1 MGIRIKGSS
10 TFVSLKWK
18 LMLTL
23 LLTLSLVYLLA
34 QTLSY
39 SRQQQELEAELSAR
53 NRQQLDMLNATV
65 DASYRRLQDIAQI
78 LLLSPAGEAGSGA
91 AVGGRWPQL
100 TQTMDGRATE
110 ALMLGLVDLVQLYG
124 IDGHLQR
131 AWGMPLD
138 IRPEVI
144 LQVLE
149 HEQPQRSIS
158 CRHDCLRYVAI
169 PLMLG
174 GGETAVLL
182 VGSPMLDV
190 VLEYHRQSTVDIGLV
205 LAPPGR
211 GDGQPLRLVALTN
224 RDRHESMLASL
235 DLTAGLESPD
245 ATHRLK
251 HEGREL
257 ELQLSPLQQDVS
269 DSRAYWVILS
279 DITAPLKAMR
289 DRRLFD
295 MSIALCGIV
304 LALALLALMLRRPL
318 GYLGRLA
325 EQLPQLAGAGGQRSQ
340 ELHQLPARRETGV
353 LHDELD
359 VLADSAVE
367 LARRLDELEG
377 AVADH
382 TLHLE
387 RRSAA
392 LQRERDFVT
401 SLFDTAEAVIL
412 TQGRDGVIQS
422 LNQHGGRLLGLPV
435 PLPPDCRFAAI
446 GLLDEAEGAPAQLQ
460 SLYAG
465 EIQRLQLDTRFRSA
479 DGRELHLSWQHS
491 RLRDVGDHDACIL
504 SIGLDMTERRHAES
518 RLYWL
523 ANHDPLTRLPN
534 RQLFFEALVGRI
546 KSAAQSG
553 RELALLCCD
562 IDDFKSVND
571 SLGHHVGDQLLQ
583 AVALRIGELGSEEHH
598 LARLGADEFVL
609 MLESDHDVMAASTAL
624 ARRLIGTFVEPFHLN
639 GYEIYSTVS
648 IGISLFPE
656 HGLDATDLVKN
667 ADLAMIEAK
676 EQGSG
681 RYRIYHTA
689 QGSVRV
695 ERFALGNELRRAT
708 DRGDFTLQYQPK
720 VDALSGL
727 VCGMEA
733 LVRWQHP
740 EFGAVSPG
748 RFIPLAEEMGLIVP
762 LGRWVLN
769 EACRQMAQW
778 QQAGM
783 IPIRVGVNLAGPQIA
798 HESLLQEVDEA
809 LGQAGLPATLLDLEI
824 TENFVIRQPEL
835 TVSKLTQLRERGI
848 SLSMDDFGTG
858 YSSLSYL
865 KRLPIDTLK
874 IDQSF
879 VRDIGQDRDDEA
891 IVKAII
897 VMCRSLGIGVLAEGV
912 ETSEQRDFLLKH
924 GCSRIQGY
932 YYSRPLDPPA
942 LWDFVDQHG
951 MAGSC

>member
-1 MGIRIKGSS
+1 MLI
-10 TFVSLKWK
+10 L
-18 LMLTL
+18 LM
-23 LLTLSLVYLLA
+23 TLSLVYGLA

-39 SRQQQELEAELSAR
+39 SRQQRELAAELSAR
-53 NRQQLDMLNATV
+53 SQQQVDMLNATV
-65 DASYRRLQDIAQI
+65 DTSYRRLLDIAQVM
-78 LLLSPAGEAGSGA
+78 LLPRNDALA
-91 AVGGRWPQL
+91 APTDDPWSQ
-100 TQTMDGRATE
+100 QAQDMESRATNI
-110 ALMLGLVDLVQLYG
+110 LMLGVVDLVQLYSA
-124 IDGHLQR
+124 DGQLQQ
-131 AWGMPLD
+131 AWGESLA
-138 IRPEVI
+138 IKPEIVRR
-144 LQVLE
+144 VLE
-149 HEQPQRSIS
+149 LEQPQQSIS
-158 CRHDCLRYVAI
+158 CQNNCLRYLAI
-169 PLMLG
+169 PVMFEG
-174 GGETAVLL
+174 GTTAVLL
-182 VGSPMLDV
+182 VGSLMHDV
-190 VLEYHRQSTVDIGLV
+190 VLEYHRQSTVDIGL
-205 LAPPGR
+205 LLMPSGR
-211 GDGQPLRLVALTN
+211 GDGLAPRLMALTN
-224 RDRHESMLASL
+224 RDRYESMLSHMN
-235 DLTAGLESPD
+235 LTARLQSPGSSF
-245 ATHRLK
+245 RLTVD
-251 HEGREL
+251 GREL
-257 ELQLSPLQQDVS
+257 ELLLSPLVQDIS
-269 DSRAYWVILS
+269 DSRAYWLIIS
-279 DITAPLKAMR
+279 DITAPLEAMHN
-289 DRRLFD
+289 RRLFD
-295 MSIALCGIV
+295 MSVALSGIV
-304 LALALLALMLRRPL
+304 LVLVLLALMLRRPL

-325 EQLPQLAGAGGQRSQ
+325 EQLPQLARVGGLRKQ
-340 ELHQLPARRETGV
+340 ELQQLPAGLGSRAFS
-353 LHDELD
+353 DELD
-359 VLADSAVE
+359 VLADSAGE
-367 LARRLDELEG
+367 LASRLDELED

-412 TQGRDGVIQS
+412 TQSRAGVIQS
-422 LNQHGGRLLGLPV
+422 MNQHGSRLLGLAL
-435 PLPPDCRFAAI
+435 PLQPGYRFEDI
-446 GLLDEAEGAPAQLQ
+446 GLLAEGEDAQAQLQ
-460 SLYAG
+460 SLYEG
-465 EIQRLQLDTRFRSA
+465 RNPRLQLDTRFVA
-479 DGRELHLSWQHS
+479 DDGRELHLSWQHS
-491 RLRDVGDHDACIL
+491 RLRDAGDRDAYIL

-534 RQLFFEALVGRI
+534 RQLFFEALVQRL

-553 RELALLCCD
+553 RELAMLCCD
-562 IDDFKSVND
+562 IDDFKGVND
-571 SLGHHVGDQLLQ
+571 SLGHHVGDQLLE
-583 AVALRIGELGSEEHH
+583 AVALRIGEITVEEHH

-609 MLESDHDVMAASTAL
+609 MLECERDIASAASCL
-624 ARRLIGTFVEPFHLN
+624 AQRLIGAFVEPFHLG
-639 GYEIYSTVS
+639 GYEIYSTLS

-656 HGLDATDLVKN
+656 HGQDATDLVKS

-681 RYRIYHTA
+681 RYRVYHAA

-778 QQAGM
+778 QGEGM
-783 IPIRVGVNLAGPQIA
+783 IPIRLGVNLAGPQIA
-798 HESLLQEVDEA
+798 HEGLLQEVDAA
-809 LGQAGLPATLLDLEI
+809 LAHSGLPPTLLDLEI
-824 TENFVIRQPEL
+824 TESFVIRQPEL
-835 TVSKLTQLRERGI
+835 TISKLIQLRERGI

-865 KRLPIDTLK
+865 KRLPINTLK

-879 VRDIGQDRDDEA
+879 VRDIGKDRDDEA

-912 ETSEQRDFLLKH
+912 ETSEQLDFLLKH
-924 GCSRIQGY
+924 GCHHIQGY
-932 YYSRPLDPPA
+932 YYSRPLDPLA

-951 MAGSC
+951 SSE

>member
-1 MGIRIKGSS
+1 MVIRRKGSG

-18 LMLTL
+18 LLLTL
-23 LLTLSLVYLLA
+23 LLTLSLVYALA
-34 QTLSY
+34 QALSY
-39 SRQQQELEAELSAR
+39 SQQQQELEAELSAR
-53 NRQQLDMLNATV
+53 NQQQLDMLNATV
-65 DASYRRLQDIAQI
+65 ESSYRRLLDIAQ
-78 LLLSPAGEAGSGA
+78 LLLLPPHGESEA
-91 AVGGRWPQL
+91 AHSGGRVLQL
-100 TQTMDGRATE
+100 ARTMDARAGE
-110 ALMLGLVDLVQLYG
+110 ALMLGVVDLVQLYG
-124 IDGHLQR
+124 VDGHLQR
-131 AWGMPLD
+131 AWGTALD

-149 HEQPQRSIS
+149 REQPQRSIA
-158 CRHDCLRYVAI
+158 CVQDCLRYVAI
-169 PLMLG
+169 PLMLS
-174 GGETAVLL
+174 GGETVVLL

-190 VLEYHRQSTVDIGLV
+190 VLEYHRQSSGDIGLM
-205 LAPPGR
+205 LASPEQ
-211 GDGQPLRLVALTN
+211 GDGQPWRLVALTN
-224 RDRHESMLASL
+224 RDRYAGLLASL
-235 DLTAGLESPD
+235 SLAVARENPAVPL
-245 ATHRLK
+245 RLR

-257 ELQLSPLQQDVS
+257 QLQLAPLQKDVS
-269 DSRAYWVILS
+269 DTRAYWVILS
-279 DITAPLKAMR
+279 DITAPLEAMR
-289 DRRLFD
+289 ERRLFD
-295 MSIALCGIV
+295 ITVALAGIV

-325 EQLPQLAGAGGQRSQ
+325 EQLPQLASVGGQRRQ
-340 ELHQLPARRETGV
+340 QLQRLPARLGSRA
-353 LHDELD
+353 LPDELD
-359 VLADSAVE
+359 VLAGSAVE
-367 LARRLDELEG
+367 LASRLDELEET
-377 AVADH
+377 VADH

-412 TQGRDGVIQS
+412 TQDRDGVIQS
-422 LNQHGGRLLGLPV
+422 LNQHGCRLLGLPLPSV
-435 PLPPDCRFAAI
+435 PGCRFDAI
-446 GLLDEAEGAPAQLQ
+446 GLLDESEDAVVQLS

-465 EIQRLQLDTRFRSA
+465 ESRRVQLDTRFMSA

-491 RLRDVGDHDACIL
+491 RLRGTEDHDATIL

-534 RQLFFEALVGRI
+534 RQLFFEALVQTI

-562 IDDFKSVND
+562 IDDFKGVND

-583 AVALRIGELGSEEHH
+583 AVALRLGEAGSEEHL

-609 MLESDHDVMAASTAL
+609 MLECDQDAMAASTGL
-624 ARRLIGTFVEPFHLN
+624 ARRLIGSFVEPFHLN
-639 GYEIYSTVS
+639 GYEIYSTLS

-656 HGLDATDLVKN
+656 HGRDATDLVKS

-681 RYRIYHTA
+681 RYGVYHTA

-708 DRGDFTLQYQPK
+708 DRGDFSLQYQPK
-720 VDALSGL
+720 VDALSGR

-783 IPIRVGVNLAGPQIA
+783 IPIRMGVNLAGPQIA
-798 HESLLQEVDEA
+798 HERLLQEVDEA
-809 LGQAGLPATLLDLEI
+809 LAQAGLPASLLDLEI

-865 KRLPIDTLK
+865 KRLPINTLK

-912 ETSEQRDFLLKH
+912 ETSEQLDFLLRH
-924 GCSRIQGY
+924 GCHHIQGY